1 MTTNLL
7 PPGPR
12 QGRVSEY
19 LLALRRPDPLAFM
32 LGLAREYGDVAAF
45 RAGGERYFLLNHPDY
60 VRDVLVT
67 RESNFLKGRGR
78 RRGAQFLGEGLI
90 ISEGEMHRRQRRL
103 MQPAFHR
110 PRIEAYARVMTEQG
124 ELASERWR
132 DGETLDAAQ
141 EMRRVTIPIVSRTL
155 FRTETVGEAEEVD
168 RAMTG
173 VLTHF
178 RAFRAAPAF
187 LLERLPLPESRRF
200 LKSWDRLDGMIYRMI
215 GERRREGGDRGD
227 LLSMLL
233 LARDEEG
240 GAGLSDAQVRDQAM
254 TIFLAGYET
263 TALALAWTWYLLAQ
277 NPEAEARL
285 HEELDG
291 VLGERRPTIEDL
303 PRLDYTG
310 RVFNESLRL
319 YPPTWRLVRW
329 AIEEC
334 EFGGYVVPAGSQV
347 IVSQYVMHHD
357 ARYFPDPFR
366 FDPDRWSP
374 EAKAARPQYS
384 FFPFGGGP
392 RRCLGETFAV
402 VEGVLLLATL
412 ARRWRLRL
420 AHEGPPVEMQ
430 PLHMLR
436 PRRGIH
442 MRLERRN

>member
-1 MTTNLL
+1 MSLNLV
-7 PPGPR
+7 PPGPKQSR
-12 QGRVSEY
+12 ISEY
-19 LLALRRPDPLAFM
+19 LLALRRPDTLAFM
-32 LGLAREYGDVAAF
+32 LGLARQYGDVAAF
-45 RAGGERYFLLNHPDY
+45 RAGGERYFLLNHPDH

-78 RRGAQFLGEGLI
+78 RRGAQFLGDGLI
-90 ISEGEMHRRQRRL
+90 ISEGETHRRQRRL

-110 PRIEAYARVMTEQG
+110 QRIESYARVMVEQG
-124 ELASERWR
+124 DAACANWR
-132 DGETLDAAQ
+132 DTETFDVAQ
-141 EMRRVTIPIVSRTL
+141 EMRRITIPIVSRTL

-178 RAFRAAPAF
+178 RAFRAAPAY
-187 LLERLPLPESRRF
+187 LLEKLPLPEPRRF
-200 LKSWDRLDGMIYRMI
+200 LKSWERLDEMIYRMI
-215 GERRREGGDRGD
+215 VERRREGADRGD

-240 GAGLSDAQVRDQAM
+240 GEGLTDAQVRDQAM

-285 HEELDG
+285 HEELDA
-291 VLGERRPTIEDL
+291 VLGGRLPTFEDV
-303 PRLDYTG
+303 PRLDYTA

-329 AIEEC
+329 AIEDC

-357 ARYFPDPFR
+357 ERYFPDPFR
-366 FDPDRWSP
+366 FDPERWTP
-374 EAKAARPQYS
+374 EAKAERPQYS

-412 ARRWRLRL
+412 ARHWRLRL
-420 AHEGPPVEMQ
+420 VASGPPVEME

-436 PRRGIH
+436 PKRGIQ
-442 MRLERRN
+442 MRLERRS